1 MIKKILLLLLLVIVC
16 IFFIIFY
23 FIDRVYINSYIKN
36 LEKNFNVSITLQEP
50 HEFNIV
56 PNLSLLADFNLENKE
71 RNILIEDGELS
82 IKKYYNSKNPKL
94 NFNSK
99 KIIIDKLIFDNLT
112 TSGEINEYDLH
123 NILKLTLFPEGYFWF
138 NINDDDE
145 KSLQFIN
152 IIVQRL
158 NIPEAYKQ
166 FIDVS
171 SNFLNDKSFFS
182 SKIIIDQE
190 RITVDY
196 FESLKNEYSITL
208 TGEFNLENEMANL
221 EAIIKMENEKI
232 FEIKIFGNVENP
244 DIYILSAD
252 KILDV
257 KFNINDFNQIL
268 DSNFDNI
275 LNFISEW
282 II

>member
-1 MIKKILLLLLLVIVC
+1 MIKKLLLLLFLIIIC
-16 IFFIIFY
+16 IFFLIFY
-23 FIDRVYINSYIKN
+23 LVDRVYINSYIKN
-36 LEKNFNVSITLQEP
+36 LEKNFNVNISLQEP
-50 HEFNIV
+50 HQLKIV
-56 PNLSLLADFNLENKE
+56 PKLSLLVNFNLENKE

-82 IKKYYNSKNPKL
+82 IKKYYNFTNPKL
-94 NFNSK
+94 NFSSK
-99 KIIIDKLIFDNLT
+99 KIIIDKLIFDTLT
-112 TSGEINEYDLH
+112 TSGEINEYNL
-123 NILKLTLFPEGYFWF
+123 NNLLKLTLFPEGYFSF
-138 NINDDDE
+138 KMNDDDE

-221 EAIIKMENEKI
+221 EAKIKMENEKI

-244 DIYILSAD
+244 DIYIL
-252 KILDV
+252 
-257 KFNINDFNQIL
+257 
-268 DSNFDNI
+268 
-275 LNFISEW
+275 
-282 II
+282 

>member
-23 FIDRVYINSYIKN
+23 LIDRVYINSYIKN

-50 HEFNIV
+50 HEFNVV

-123 NILKLTLFPEGYFWF
+123 NILKLTLFPEGYFLF

-275 LNFISEW
+275 LNFISNE
-282 II
+282 

>member
-23 FIDRVYINSYIKN
+23 LIDRVYINSYIKN

-50 HEFNIV
+50 HEFNVV
-56 PNLSLLADFNLENKE
+56 PNLSFLADFNLENKE

-123 NILKLTLFPEGYFWF
+123 NILKLTLFPEGYFLF

-275 LNFISEW
+275 LNFISK
-282 II
+282 

>member
-23 FIDRVYINSYIKN
+23 LIDRVYINYYIKN

-50 HEFNIV
+50 HEFNVV

-123 NILKLTLFPEGYFWF
+123 NILKLTLFPEGYFLF

-275 LNFISEW
+275 LNFISK
-282 II
+282 

>member
-1 MIKKILLLLLLVIVC
+1 MIKKILLLLFLVIVC

-23 FIDRVYINSYIKN
+23 LVDRVYINSYIKN

-50 HEFNIV
+50 HEFNVV

-123 NILKLTLFPEGYFWF
+123 NILKLTLFPEGYFLF

-275 LNFISEW
+275 LNFISK
-282 II
+282 

>member
-1 MIKKILLLLLLVIVC
+1 MIKKLLLLLFLIIIC
-16 IFFIIFY
+16 IFFLIFY
-23 FIDRVYINSYIKN
+23 LVDRVYINSYIKN
-36 LEKNFNVSITLQEP
+36 LEKNFNVNISLQEP
-50 HEFNIV
+50 HQLKVV
-56 PNLSLLADFNLENKE
+56 PNLSLLANFNLENKE

-82 IKKYYNSKNPKL
+82 IKKYYNFTNPKL

-99 KIIIDKLIFDNLT
+99 RIIIDKLIFDNLT

-123 NILKLTLFPEGYFWF
+123 NILKLTLFSEGYFLF

-158 NIPEAYKQ
+158 NVPKAYKQ

-171 SNFLNDKSFFS
+171 SNFLKDKSLYS

-190 RITVDY
+190 RITIDY
-196 FESLKNEYSITL
+196 FESLKNEYGLTL
-208 TGEFNLENEMANL
+208 TGELNLKNQMTNL

-232 FEIKIFGNVENP
+232 FEIKILGNTNNP
-244 DIYILSAD
+244 EIYILSTD
-252 KILDV
+252 KMLDV
-257 KFNINDFNQIL
+257 KFNLNDFNQIL
-268 DSNFDNI
+268 DNNFDNI
-275 LNFISEW
+275 LNFISK
-282 II
+282 

>member
-23 FIDRVYINSYIKN
+23 LIDRVYINSYIKN

-50 HEFNIV
+50 HQFNVV

-123 NILKLTLFPEGYFWF
+123 NILKLTLFPEGYFLF

-196 FESLKNEYSITL
+196 FKSLKNEYSITL

-275 LNFISEW
+275 LNFISNE
-282 II
+282 

>member
-23 FIDRVYINSYIKN
+23 LIDRVYINSYIKN

-50 HEFNIV
+50 HEFNVV

-123 NILKLTLFPEGYFWF
+123 NILKLTLFPEGYFLF

-275 LNFISEW
+275 LNFISK
-282 II
+282 

>member
-1 MIKKILLLLLLVIVC
+1 M
-16 IFFIIFY
+16 
-23 FIDRVYINSYIKN
+23 
-36 LEKNFNVSITLQEP
+36 
-50 HEFNIV
+50 
-56 PNLSLLADFNLENKE
+56 
-71 RNILIEDGELS
+71 
-82 IKKYYNSKNPKL
+82 
-94 NFNSK
+94 
-99 KIIIDKLIFDNLT
+99 
-112 TSGEINEYDLH
+112 
-123 NILKLTLFPEGYFWF
+123 KLTLFPEGYFLF

-275 LNFISEW
+275 LNFISK
-282 II
+282 

>member
-23 FIDRVYINSYIKN
+23 LIDRVYINSYIKN
-36 LEKNFNVSITLQEP
+36 LEKNFNVSITLQKP
-50 HEFNIV
+50 HQFNV
-56 PNLSLLADFNLENKE
+56 FPNLSLLADFNLENKE

-123 NILKLTLFPEGYFWF
+123 NILKLTLFPEGYFLF

-275 LNFISEW
+275 LNFISNE
-282 II
+282 

>member
-23 FIDRVYINSYIKN
+23 LIDRVYINSYIKN

-50 HEFNIV
+50 HEFNVV

-123 NILKLTLFPEGYFWF
+123 NILKLTLFPEGYFLF

-190 RITVDY
+190 RIIVDY

-275 LNFISEW
+275 LNFISK
-282 II
+282 

>member
-1 MIKKILLLLLLVIVC
+1 MIKKLLLLLFLIIIC
-16 IFFIIFY
+16 IFFLIFY
-23 FIDRVYINSYIKN
+23 LVDRVYINSYIKN
-36 LEKNFNVSITLQEP
+36 LEKNFNVNISLQEP
-50 HEFNIV
+50 HQLKVV
-56 PNLSLLADFNLENKE
+56 PNLSLLANFNLENKE

-82 IKKYYNSKNPKL
+82 IKKYYNFTNPKL
-94 NFNSK
+94 NFSSK
-99 KIIIDKLIFDNLT
+99 KIIIDKLIFDTLT
-112 TSGEINEYDLH
+112 TSGEINEYNL
-123 NILKLTLFPEGYFWF
+123 NNLLKLTLFPEGYFSF
-138 NINDDDE
+138 KMNDDDE

-152 IIVQRL
+152 IIIQRL
-158 NIPEAYKQ
+158 NIPKAYKQ

-275 LNFISEW
+275 LNFISK
-282 II
+282 